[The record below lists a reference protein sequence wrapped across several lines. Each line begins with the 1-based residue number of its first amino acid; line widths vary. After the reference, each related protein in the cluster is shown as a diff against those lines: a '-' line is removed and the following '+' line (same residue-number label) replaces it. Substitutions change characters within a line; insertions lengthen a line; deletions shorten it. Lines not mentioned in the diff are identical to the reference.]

1 MVIRVHCCL
10 LCVVVVSADWVHHVS
25 IWISVSLR
33 ILRPLIHVS
42 SEQWIVVWYVIHVTN
57 LRLAAVMD
65 LHPIRRL
72 RILIVQLSVLIHRS
86 ISKITQ
92 SHSDLPVLWP
102 KWLHLYHVMLFEI
115 GNLFIQTF
123 NFDFLYAFKVIIL
136 FCILFTLHLN
146 LTIEADLFIDK
157 SLNFKVLL
165 ANVIL

>member
-1 MVIRVHCCL
+1 
-10 LCVVVVSADWVHHVS
+10 
-25 IWISVSLR
+25 
-33 ILRPLIHVS
+33 
-42 SEQWIVVWYVIHVTN
+42 
-57 LRLAAVMD
+57 
-65 LHPIRRL
+65 
-72 RILIVQLSVLIHRS
+72 
-86 ISKITQ
+86 
-92 SHSDLPVLWP
+92 
-102 KWLHLYHVMLFEI
+102 MLFEI